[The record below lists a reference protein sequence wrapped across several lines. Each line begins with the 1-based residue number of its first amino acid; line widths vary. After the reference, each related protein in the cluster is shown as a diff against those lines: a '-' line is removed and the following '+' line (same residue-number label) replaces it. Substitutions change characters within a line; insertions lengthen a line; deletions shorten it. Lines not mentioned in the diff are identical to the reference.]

1 VSRPSERRR
10 RGAAALSVAA
20 LTALIMAAT
29 ALAVTG
35 QLTQLPG
42 TAGCVSEDGTGGDCA
57 DGKALDF
64 ASGLAISPD
73 GKSVY
78 VASLNS
84 DAVTVF
90 QRDTTTGELTQLP
103 GTAGCVSET
112 GSGGACADGKAL
124 DIGDSDSM
132 TVSGDGK
139 NLYVASQGSGVA
151 VFARDTTTGELTQL
165 PGTAGCVSPMGS
177 GGCAVGK
184 ALYGPFS
191 VAESADGKNVYV
203 ASEVS
208 DAVAVFARDTTTGEL
223 TQLAGAAGCIRETGG
238 GYCRDGRALD
248 RPVSVAVSGDDK
260 HVYVGSF
267 GSGAV
272 AVLTRNTTTGALFQR
287 SATAGCNSETGTG
300 GACVDD
306 KALAGVFSLALSADD
321 KNVYVASLHSNAVAA
336 FRRNTTTGALTQLAN
351 PTNQAGCVS
360 ETGTG
365 GACADGKALS
375 GPISVAVS
383 ADGESVY
390 VGSIGSDA
398 VAVFQRN
405 ATGVGGLTQ
414 LAGMA
419 GCVSET
425 GTGGACAD
433 GKALDYPR
441 TVAVS
446 ADGKDVY
453 VTSGLSDAVA
463 VFARQT
469 LP

>member
-1 VSRPSERRR
+1 
-10 RGAAALSVAA
+10 VAA

-29 ALAVTG
+29 ALALTG
-35 QLTQLPG
+35 ELTQLPG
-42 TAGCVSEDGTGGDCA
+42 TAGCVSETGTGGDCA
-57 DGKALDF
+57 DGNAIDGP
-64 ASGLAISPD
+64 AGLAISPD

-78 VASLNS
+78 VGSLNS
-84 DAVTVF
+84 AAVAVF

-124 DIGDSDSM
+124 DNGGGAM

-165 PGTAGCVSPMGS
+165 SGTAGCISPTGS
-177 GGCAVGK
+177 GGDCAAGR
-184 ALYGPFS
+184 ALYGPQS

-208 DAVAVFARDTTTGEL
+208 DAVAVFARNTTTGEL

-248 RPVSVAVSGDDK
+248 QPVSVAVSGDDK

-267 GSGAV
+267 GSDAV
-272 AVLTRNTTTGALFQR
+272 AVL
-287 SATAGCNSETGTG
+287 
-300 GACVDD
+300 
-306 KALAGVFSLALSADD
+306 
-321 KNVYVASLHSNAVAA
+321 
-336 FRRNTTTGALTQLAN
+336 RRNTTSGALSQASGT
-351 PTNQAGCVS
+351 AGCIS

-365 GACADGKALS
+365 GACADGKALDGPFSLALSADDKNVYAASLHSNAVAVFRRDTATGVLTQLVGAANKSGCVSNGGSGGACRAGKALS
-375 GPISVAVS
+375 GPVSVAVS

-390 VGSIGSDA
+390 VDSIGSDA

-414 LAGMA
+414 LAGTA

-425 GTGGACAD
+425 GSGGACAD
-433 GKALDYPR
+433 GKALDEPR
-441 TVAVS
+441 VVAVS
-446 ADGKDVY
+446 PDGKNVY
-453 VTSGLSDAVA
+453 VTSRQSSAVA
-463 VFARQT
+463 VFARET
-469 LP
+469 AP